1 MSWDSTQVHKWGNQ
15 DTKPLLYIVSYY
27 PYGSPVSTGTLSV
40 FKDEETRFLGLKF
53 QLEQRK
59 MGI

>member
-1 MSWDSTQVHKWGNQ
+1 MHKWGNQ

-27 PYGSPVSTGTLSV
+27 PYSSPVSTGTLSV

-53 QLEQRK
+53 QLGQRK